1 MSESTEK
8 SKSAVKSK
16 SAEKASAV
24 KSKARA
30 EKASA
35 KKVSAKVGAK
45 KERAK
50 KESPKKESPRK
61 DLTDP
66 GAFEAALALLARRV
80 EHCGLQAPSSLLC
93 VRSAALSASRA
104 SALYRAGIARLRRAA
119 ALLGPSSSMIG
130 ASLEGCPKRGQP
142 TEGKNRPSQ
151 AV

>member
-1 MSESTEK
+1 M
-8 SKSAVKSK
+8 
-16 SAEKASAV
+16 
-24 KSKARA
+24 
-30 EKASA
+30 
-35 KKVSAKVGAK
+35 GAK

-80 EHCGLQAPSSLLC
+80 EHCGLQASAPSSLLC